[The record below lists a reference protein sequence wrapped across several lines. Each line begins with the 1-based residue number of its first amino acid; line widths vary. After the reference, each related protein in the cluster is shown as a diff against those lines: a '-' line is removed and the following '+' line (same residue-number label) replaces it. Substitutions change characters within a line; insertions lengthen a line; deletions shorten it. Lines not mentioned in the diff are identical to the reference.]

1 LCEVRNT
8 SECTLT
14 QPGPYRLFLH
24 EAYGTETSYTLR
36 MPRLSHSAGC
46 PVLPLAPF
54 GDPGDA
60 VGSGTLAG
68 WGGIACHAVNA
79 VAAGRVA
86 VRISPN
92 PLLTWAFYD
101 ADGQV
106 ICGKYSDDCRL
117 SVDGQY
123 TLLVQNDHLD
133 LETQY
138 AVAVT
143 TLAQTA
149 GCAEAVGTSWDQP
162 TVLVHQTSAAQIN
175 CQPFHGEAGDRVITP
190 ATSTVYNEVA
200 VQVVDDAGVI
210 LCTENSE
217 EDGCVL
223 PATGTYRVLS
233 YLWNWDGQSD
243 DLTYK
248 LQVRRLSDAVGCPT
262 ITLGT
267 YNAAPSG
274 PLGGIRCRTLDIA
287 APGRYLAKAVDTE
300 NYPVWA
306 RFYDSTGH
314 RVCGGTQ
321 CDFATPGRYTMVFY
335 GKTLNDVVD
344 DDVEHA
350 VALIPV
356 TPSGCDQVS
365 DAGYQDDPWRGE
377 FAAAGQY
384 DCLQLPSPA
393 GSRIVELLPGN
404 ATGVAVPTV
413 SVVDSTGAGVCDSTG
428 TLQTSCELTGTA
440 PFFAVINARDGFPT
454 GSYALAF
461 ARVDGAPSCPVL
473 PRDATGTTVATGAD
487 RFAVCFS
494 IPADQHASRETFTFS
509 RTSGDGSARM
519 TLFDETGIRSCA
531 SGGSFSDRTITC
543 SLPAGPATL
552 ILQTDAVDATY
563 RLTHRDASTPAS

>member
-86 VRISPN
+86 VRNSPN

-143 TLAQTA
+143 ALAQTA

-262 ITLGT
+262 ITPGT

-274 PLGGIRCRTLDIA
+274 PLDGIRCRTLDIT

-300 NYPVWA
+300 NYLVWA

-321 CDFATPGRYTMVFY
+321 CDFAG
-335 GKTLNDVVD
+335 
-344 DDVEHA
+344 
-350 VALIPV
+350 
-356 TPSGCDQVS
+356 
-365 DAGYQDDPWRGE
+365 
-377 FAAAGQY
+377 
-384 DCLQLPSPA
+384 
-393 GSRIVELLPGN
+393 
-404 ATGVAVPTV
+404 
-413 SVVDSTGAGVCDSTG
+413 
-428 TLQTSCELTGTA
+428 
-440 PFFAVINARDGFPT
+440 INARDGFPT

-531 SGGSFSDRTITC
+531 SGGSFSDRTVTC